1 PLPVTCWDVRRA
13 PEAFRF
19 LSQARHVGK
28 VVLTVPAPLDPD
40 GTVLITGGTGGLGA
54 LVARHL
60 VTERGV
66 RRLLLVSR
74 RGPDAPGAAELVS
87 ELRDLGA
94 SEVEVAALDVADREQ
109 LAALLDS
116 AGRSLTAVI
125 HTAGVLDDGVVSSLS
140 PERLATVL
148 RPKADAVTHLH
159 ELTRHLDLSAF
170 VV

>member
-1 PLPVTCWDVRRA
+1 
-13 PEAFRF
+13 
-19 LSQARHVGK
+19 
-28 VVLTVPAPLDPD
+28 
-40 GTVLITGGTGGLGA
+40 LITGGTGGLGA

-125 HTAGVLDDGVVSSLS
+125 HTAGV
-140 PERLATVL
+140 
-148 RPKADAVTHLH
+148 
-159 ELTRHLDLSAF
+159 
-170 VV
+170 